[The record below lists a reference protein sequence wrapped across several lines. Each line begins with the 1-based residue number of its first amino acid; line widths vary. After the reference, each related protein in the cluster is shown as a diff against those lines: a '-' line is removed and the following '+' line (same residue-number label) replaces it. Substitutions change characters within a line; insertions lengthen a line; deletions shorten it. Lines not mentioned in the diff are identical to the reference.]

1 VISLDEL
8 VELALLRI
16 LQLVEERMIVDEVVI
31 VEVYEETSDWLMV
44 RLMRFKL

>member
-1 VISLDEL
+1 MISLDEL